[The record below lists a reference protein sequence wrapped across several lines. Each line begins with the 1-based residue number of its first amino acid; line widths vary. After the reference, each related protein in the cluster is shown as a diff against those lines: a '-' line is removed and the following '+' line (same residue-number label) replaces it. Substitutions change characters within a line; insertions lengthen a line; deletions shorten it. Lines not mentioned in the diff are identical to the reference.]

1 MLEDGGVVPG
11 RCGRACLCPCSCLPS
26 TGMGGA
32 SDRHRIRWTRPYTA
46 LGTLPKLFET
56 QLVPSSYLLPPPRS
70 YQSPYPYPYRLSSRS
85 VPNSP
90 PPSPIEAALSAEIST
105 PFPIGNTGRGQAF
118 VPFLT
123 SFFTLSLFLLL
134 LLFFLYLSSSC

>member
-1 MLEDGGVVPG
+1 V
-11 RCGRACLCPCSCLPS
+11 
-26 TGMGGA
+26 TGTEYG
-32 SDRHRIRWTRPYTA
+32 WTRPYTA

-56 QLVPSSYLLPPPRS
+56 QLVPSSYLLLPPPVVIRALIRTLIDS
-70 YQSPYPYPYRLSSRS
+70 LP
-85 VPNSP
+85 VPP
-90 PPSPIEAALSAEIST
+90 PIPRPPSPIEAALSAEIST